1 MVIKKKE
8 DDQEE
13 FWPRLLKDKA
23 KEKNQV
29 KIDWDRYVDEDEEE
43 DAGGFDMSALDGGMG
58 MGGMGGMPGMGGM
71 GDMGGM
77 GTLS

>member
-1 MVIKKKE
+1 MSSHLQGKSGDKEYSVDIEFFHDVDSKNEKSTYKVLPRSVQMYIVKKE

-29 KIDWDRYVDEDEEE
+29 QIDWV
-43 DAGGFDMSALDGGMG
+43 SV
-58 MGGMGGMPGMGGM
+58 PP
-71 GDMGGM
+71 
-77 GTLS
+77 